1 MIELLQDFHAEAR
14 SPRHPRSPRLRVTAF
29 ICLLIGATYA
39 TAQAPPSW
47 TTPVKPVRVV
57 GNIYYVGTE
66 ELGAFL
72 LTGKEGLVLLDAPMD
87 ENVDLVLRNVK
98 ELGFDP
104 AKIRVLLNSHAHL
117 DHAGGFAAI
126 RNKTGAKLYMTASD
140 AELAARGGRNDFAF
154 GDRLAYPPVTADVI
168 IEDGHI
174 VRLGEIAMTAMVT
187 PGHTKGCTTW
197 RTTAVHRGK
206 PVDVVFQCSL
216 TAPGYKLVANDKYP
230 DILEDYRRSFDRLRK
245 LQPDV
250 FLANHASFFG
260 LARKLERVSK
270 GDANAFIDRK
280 EFPHFL
286 DRSWKSLETEI
297 AKQRAAQK

>member
-1 MIELLQDFHAEAR
+1 MRYVQL
-14 SPRHPRSPRLRVTAF
+14 
-29 ICLLIGATYA
+29 ICLWVLASGAA
-39 TAQAPPSW
+39 AQAPPSW

-72 LTGKEGLVLLDAPMD
+72 LAGKKGLILLDAPMD
-87 ENVDLVLRNVK
+87 ENVDLVLRNVQS
-98 ELGFDP
+98 LGFDP
-104 AKIRVLLNSHAHL
+104 ARIRVLLNSHAHL

-126 RNKTGAKLYMTASD
+126 KKKTRAKLYMTAPE

-154 GDRLAYPPVTADVI
+154 GDRLAYPPVSADVI
-168 IEDGHI
+168 IEDGQV

-197 RTTAVHRGK
+197 RTIAMHRGK
-206 PVDVVFQCSL
+206 PVDVLFQCSL
-216 TAPGYKLVANDKYP
+216 TAPGYKLVGNDRYP
-230 DILEDYRRSFDRLRK
+230 GIVNDYRRSFDRLRK

-260 LARKLERVSK
+260 LARKLEKAKK
-270 GDANAFIDRK
+270 GDANAFVDRE
-280 EFPHFL
+280 EFPRFL
-286 DRSWKSLETEI
+286 DRSWKSLEAEI
-297 AKQRAAQK
+297 AKQRSAMDD